1 MSTTPPDEPTGA
13 PGSTP
18 PSSGPD
24 YGAPPPSA
32 PDYGAPPSSGPD
44 YGAPPG
50 GSYGAPP
57 PPPPGGGYGGG
68 GYGGGSGGWSVGNAL
83 GYGWTRFTANLGPII
98 GLTVIVFVGAI
109 VAGVLGNVIEALAPD
124 NPDALTRQLFT
135 GVSSV
140 LGFLVQ
146 IVLGAIVVRAALDI
160 TDGRSVDFGSIWG
173 RIPFGPVVILGILD
187 SVIVGVGFVLFFLP
201 GLIAIFFLSYSTY
214 FLLDRDLSPVDAI
227 KASVNF
233 VAKNFG
239 SAFVWA
245 VIAFLVT
252 IVGVCLC
259 LVGLLATIPI
269 AMIGTAY
276 TYKLLNGQAVA
287 A

>member
-44 YGAPPG
+44 YGAPPPG

-57 PPPPGGGYGGG
+57 PPPAGGYGGG
-68 GYGGGSGGWSVGNAL
+68 GNDGWSVGNAL
-83 GYGWTRFTANLGPII
+83 GYGWSKFTANLGPII

-124 NPDALTRQLFT
+124 NPDALTRQFFT
-135 GVSSV
+135 GISGV

-146 IVLGAIVVRAALDI
+146 TVLGAIVVRAALDI
-160 TDGRSVDFGSIWG
+160 TEGRAVDFGSIWG
-173 RIPFGPVVILGILD
+173 RIPFGLVLILGILD
-187 SVIVGVGFVLFFLP
+187 SVIVGIGLALFFLP
-201 GLIAIFFLSYSTY
+201 GLIAVFFLSYSTY

-227 KASVNF
+227 KASVSF

-245 VIAFLVT
+245 VIALLVT
-252 IVGVCLC
+252 VVGVCLC

-276 TYKLLNGQAVA
+276 TYKKLNGQPVA